1 MIVVRH
7 SAVTHL
13 DPIISSELPVIQRII
28 QDETWLEGERRGCFV
43 LSGDPLVQEH
53 VCQVI
58 LRIGQ
63 DLRKNTMEQFS
74 ASSGPSGASI
84 QLPSADGMGAVQDW

>member
-1 MIVVRH
+1 M
-7 SAVTHL
+7 THL

-63 DLRKNTMEQFS
+63 DLRQSVMEQFS
-74 ASSGPSGASI
+74 ANSGLARASI
-84 QLPSADGMGAVQDW
+84 QVPSADGMGAVQDW